1 MSQAQSPRTRPENVD
16 ALERARRVAVVAFDV
31 DGTLTDGRIHI
42 GPEGEAMK
50 SFYVRDGLGISLLR
64 RAGLRCAL
72 ITARQSAIVER
83 RAAEL
88 GIADVMQGV
97 GHKAEALERLARQAG
112 VTTDRIAYMG
122 DDWPDLP
129 ALLRAG
135 LAAAPAGAPPEILQR
150 VHWVSQRPAG
160 AGAVRDFAEFL
171 LRAQGRWQ
179 ELLEAQERQ

>member
-1 MSQAQSPRTRPENVD
+1 MSQAQHPPMRTDTDDVV
-16 ALERARRVAVVAFDV
+16 LRARRVAVVAFDV

-64 RAGLRCAL
+64 RAGLHCAF
-72 ITARQSAIVER
+72 ITARESAIVDR

-88 GIADVMQGV
+88 GIDEVMQGIARK
-97 GHKAEALERLARQAG
+97 GEALARLAQRAG
-112 VTTDRIAYMG
+112 VGVEQIAYMG

-129 ALLRAG
+129 ALRRAG
-135 LAAAPAGAPPEILQR
+135 LAAAPAGAPAEILQR
-150 VHWVSQRPAG
+150 VHWISRRPAG
-160 AGAVRDFAEFL
+160 AGAVREFAEFI

-179 ELLEAQERQ
+179 ELLEAQVRQ

>member
-50 SFYVRDGLGISLLR
+50 SFCVRDGLGISLLR

-112 VTTDRIAYMG
+112 VMTDRIAYMG

>member
-1 MSQAQSPRTRPENVD
+1 MSESRLPPARTDID
-16 ALERARRVAVVAFDV
+16 AVIMRARRVAVVAFDV

-42 GPEGEAMK
+42 GPDGEAMK
-50 SFYVRDGLGISLLR
+50 SFYVRDGLGITLLR
-64 RAGLRCAL
+64 RAGLQCAL
-72 ITARQSAIVER
+72 VTARESAIVER

-88 GIADVMQGV
+88 GIDEVMQGV
-97 GHKAEALERLARQAG
+97 ARKGEALAKLAQRAG
-112 VTTDRIAYMG
+112 VAPEQIAYMG

-129 ALLRAG
+129 ALRRAG

-150 VHWVSQRPAG
+150 VHWISRRPAG
-160 AGAVRDFAEFL
+160 AGAVREFAEFI

>member
-16 ALERARRVAVVAFDV
+16 ALERARRIAVVAFDV

-50 SFYVRDGLGISLLR
+50 SFCVRDGLGISLLR

-112 VTTDRIAYMG
+112 VMTDRIAYMG